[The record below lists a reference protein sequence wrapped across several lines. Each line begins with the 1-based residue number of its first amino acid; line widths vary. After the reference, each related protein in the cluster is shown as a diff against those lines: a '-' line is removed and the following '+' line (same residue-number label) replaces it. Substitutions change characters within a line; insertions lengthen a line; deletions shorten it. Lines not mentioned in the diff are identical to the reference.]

1 MGVLKKGSKGK
12 DVKNIQ
18 TLLNKAGAKPVLAV
32 DGIFGPLTDKQARDF
47 QKKLK
52 LKVDGKVGTQTQAAL
67 KLGRPLPKLEVEF
80 TNADLQESKAN
91 KKRWEAFAKTCS
103 KAAKDIADLAQLA
116 SKQAAIAERNGKEVQ
131 VHFDKSLDVLGKL
144 VATQTEFEAQLGKAP
159 EKAEKLAKKHNDLT
173 LQKFDIF
180 DKILPRIQAI
190 QESVELVQKKLKET
204 SKRYDDQLA
213 MALKVSK
220 GM

>member
-1 MGVLKKGSKGK
+1 MAVLKKGAKGK

-67 KLGRPLPKLEVEF
+67 KLGRPLPKLDLEF
-80 TNADLQESKAN
+80 TNADMQESKAN
-91 KKRWEAFAKTCS
+91 KKRWESFAKTCS
-103 KAAKDIADLAQLA
+103 KAAKDIGDLAQLA
-116 SKQAAIAERNGKEVQ
+116 NKQAVIAEKNAKETQ
-131 VHFDKSLDVLGKL
+131 VHFDKTLDLINKL
-144 VATQTEFEAQLGKAP
+144 IATQADFDAQLERAP
-159 EKAEKLAKKHNDLT
+159 EKAERLAKKHNDLA
-173 LQKFDIF
+173 LQKFDAF
-180 DKILPRIQAI
+180 DKILPKIQAI
-190 QESVELVQKKLKET
+190 HDSVELVQKKLKET
-204 SKRYDDQLA
+204 SKQYDDQLA
-213 MALKVSK
+213 LVRKVND